1 MHVLFLV
8 FIFGRISRNVRRLV
22 FWFGFSISCAF
33 FFCIDAAYIQLL
45 LTLILIGSVRELER
59 SLV

>member
-1 MHVLFLV
+1 M
-8 FIFGRISRNVRRLV
+8 
-22 FWFGFSISCAF
+22 FWFGFSISCA